1 MVSNVKDEDVNFEGN
16 MSLPVLISH
25 TNTGGNSKAVASNM
39 MNTEEFEKILSE
51 SESKLVIHFDINE
64 TILIGDEA
72 GGDSVEDCL
81 NKVR

>member
-1 MVSNVKDEDVNFEGN
+1 MVSNVKNEDVNFEGN
-16 MSLPVLISH
+16 RSLPVLISH
-25 TNTGGNSKAVASNM
+25 TKTGGNSNDVASNM
-39 MNTEEFEKILSE
+39 INTEEFEKNLTE

-72 GGDSVEDCL
+72 GGDSVENCL